1 MKRAALVA
9 MLLLAGCTSISPAG
23 RRVRFVDQ
31 VRSDCE
37 FIAAIEGNQWV
48 NGGENQLRNEAAKL
62 GANWVVVT
70 ATKWEGY
77 ARGHRPG
84 AGDAYRCP
92 EGINAVISGGNG
104 VNINVNQFR

>member
-1 MKRAALVA
+1 MSRARLAI
-9 MLLLAGCTSISPAG
+9 MLLLAGCTSLSPAG
-23 RRVRFVDQ
+23 RRVRFVHE
-31 VRSDCE
+31 VSPECE
-37 FIAAIEGNQWV
+37 FVGAIEASQWV
-48 NGGENQLRNEAAKL
+48 NGGENGLRNEAAKL
-62 GANWVVVT
+62 KANWVIVT